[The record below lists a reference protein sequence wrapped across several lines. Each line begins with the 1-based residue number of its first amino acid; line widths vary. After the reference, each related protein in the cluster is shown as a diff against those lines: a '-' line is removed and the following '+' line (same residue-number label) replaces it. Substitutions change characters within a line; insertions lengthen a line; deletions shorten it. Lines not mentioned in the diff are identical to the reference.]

1 MADILIRRLD
11 DETKARLKR
20 RARRHGRSLEAE
32 VRNILQE
39 AVAAERAPKES
50 ETKKGLGTLLMEK
63 FGKSPLSAE
72 DWEEFERNLKESR
85 RRTKPRDVDF
95 GS

>member
-11 DETKARLKR
+11 DETKTRLQR

-32 VRNILQE
+32 ARRILAE
-39 AVAAERAPKES
+39 AVANECISEDAEP
-50 ETKKGLGTLLMEK
+50 KKGLGTLLMEEL
-63 FGKSPLSAE
+63 GKSPLSPE
-72 DWEEFERNLKESR
+72 DWEEFERGLEQARRGSR
-85 RRTKPRDVDF
+85 PREVDF

>member
-11 DETKARLKR
+11 DETKTRLQQ

-32 VRNILQE
+32 ARTILQE
-39 AVAAERAPKES
+39 AVASELISEKPKS
-50 ETKKGLGTLLMEK
+50 KKGLGTILMEEL
-63 FGKSPLSAE
+63 GKSLLSPE
-72 DWEEFERNLKESR
+72 DWEEFDRSLKEAR
-85 RRTKPRDVDF
+85 RRSKPRDVDF

>member
-32 VRNILQE
+32 VRSILQE
-39 AVAAERAPKES
+39 AVSTEWAPNET
-50 ETKKGLGTLLMEK
+50 ETKKGLGTLLMEEL
-63 FGKSPLSAE
+63 GKSPLSTE
-72 DWEEFERNLKESR
+72 DWADFERNLREAR
-85 RRTKPRDVDF
+85 RWTKPRDVDF